1 MRLSLPPTM
10 AMGAYSIPLP
20 RRPTWRE
27 MTLTNPLRRNGNVV
41 VNVVVVKRKT
51 IVVNVHPVETI
62 RVTRSVNYADVID

>member
-1 MRLSLPPTM
+1 
-10 AMGAYSIPLP
+10 
-20 RRPTWRE
+20 